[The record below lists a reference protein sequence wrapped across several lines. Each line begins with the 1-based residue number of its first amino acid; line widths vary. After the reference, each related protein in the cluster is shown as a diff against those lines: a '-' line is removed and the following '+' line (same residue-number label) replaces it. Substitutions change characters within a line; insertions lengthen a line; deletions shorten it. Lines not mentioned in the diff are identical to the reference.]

1 MSKLLVG
8 SATDVGLVRSNNQ
21 DQLLVSPGLYAV
33 ADGMGGHAAGEVAS
47 ATAVKAL
54 RAAFEASDQRSA
66 EALLNAT
73 RAANRA
79 VWEQAQAHRAMHGMG
94 TTLVTIAVI
103 EHQDGTNGLAIAHI
117 GDSRAYLLRD
127 GTFSQLTIDHSLVQ
141 ELINDGQISEAQ
153 AAVHPQRHVL
163 TRALGVEPSVEV
175 DLLAV
180 DPRHGDRYL
189 LCSDGLSREA
199 SDEEIASVLERH
211 KDPSEAAKEL
221 VRLANSRGGS
231 DNVTVVVVDVLANGT
246 GPEAVI
252 SLGELRPTA
261 ANGVPTPI
269 GRSVS
274 LESTS
279 PIATL
284 AKEAQA
290 RRARR
295 DGAAS
300 PAPAPG
306 ELQPESTPPDEEDP
320 TGFLEGWP
328 DTTSGPGAKHA
339 GRRPAPGRRRAT
351 GPLTWRVAGFVAAV
365 CVVVGGAIAAIAWYA
380 RSAYYV
386 GLTKD
391 KITIFQGRP
400 GGVLWFQPTVAEQT
414 RYTPAA
420 VLPSELATLQSGYLE
435 PSLARARQYISN
447 EVADKVESEGVTPA
461 SARGAPRRTKRTSAQ
476 GAPARKVSTQKT
488 STAQTT
494 KTTKTTTIAKPATGA
509 PGGPTTTA
517 PTTTAPTTTAAPK

>member
-1 MSKLLVG
+1 MP
-8 SATDVGLVRSNNQ
+8 A
-21 DQLLVSPGLYAV
+21 
-33 ADGMGGHAAGEVAS
+33 
-47 ATAVKAL
+47 
-54 RAAFEASDQRSA
+54 
-66 EALLNAT
+66 
-73 RAANRA
+73 
-79 VWEQAQAHRAMHGMG
+79 
-94 TTLVTIAVI
+94 
-103 EHQDGTNGLAIAHI
+103 
-117 GDSRAYLLRD
+117 
-127 GTFSQLTIDHSLVQ
+127 
-141 ELINDGQISEAQ
+141 
-153 AAVHPQRHVL
+153 
-163 TRALGVEPSVEV
+163 
-175 DLLAV
+175 
-180 DPRHGDRYL
+180 
-189 LCSDGLSREA
+189 
-199 SDEEIASVLERH
+199 
-211 KDPSEAAKEL
+211 
-221 VRLANSRGGS
+221 
-231 DNVTVVVVDVLANGT
+231 
-246 GPEAVI
+246 
-252 SLGELRPTA
+252 
-261 ANGVPTPI
+261 PI
-269 GRSVS
+269 GHPGS

-279 PIATL
+279 PVVTL

-290 RRARR
+290 RRTKQ
-295 DGAAS
+295 DGAPS
-300 PAPAPG
+300 PSTAPG
-306 ELQPESTPPDEEDP
+306 ELQPEGGAPDEEDAP
-320 TGFLEGWP
+320 GFIEGWP
-328 DTTSGPGAKHA
+328 DTASGPATKHA
-339 GRRPAPGRRRAT
+339 RRKPAPNHPAAT

-517 PTTTAPTTTAAPK
+517 PTTTAAPK